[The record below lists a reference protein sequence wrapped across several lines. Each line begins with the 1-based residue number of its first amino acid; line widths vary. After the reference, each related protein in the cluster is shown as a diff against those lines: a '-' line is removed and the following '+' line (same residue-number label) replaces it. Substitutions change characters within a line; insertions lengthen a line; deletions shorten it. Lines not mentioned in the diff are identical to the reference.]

1 MDKHMFVINIIKAIA
16 DVIISALGIMG
27 FIYGANVFQRW
38 WILLFAVIPLLMYYS
53 SGIVVIGDP
62 VEEGGED
69 HS

>member
-1 MDKHMFVINIIKAIA
+1 MFVINIIKAIA

-27 FIYGANVFQRW
+27 FTYGANVFQRW
-38 WILLFAVIPLLMYYS
+38 WILLFAVIPLSMYYS

-62 VEEGGED
+62 VEEGGDD

>member
-1 MDKHMFVINIIKAIA
+1 MFVINIIKAIA

-38 WILLFAVIPLLMYYS
+38 WILLFVILPLAFYYS

-62 VEEGGED
+62 VEEGGEN